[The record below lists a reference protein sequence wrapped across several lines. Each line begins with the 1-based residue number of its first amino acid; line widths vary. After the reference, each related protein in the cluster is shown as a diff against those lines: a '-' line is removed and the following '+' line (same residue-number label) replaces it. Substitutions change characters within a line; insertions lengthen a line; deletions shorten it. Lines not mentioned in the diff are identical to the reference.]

1 MIPQFPEDYIERNRL
16 VWTPPYNWM
25 TRWSR
30 LRFWT
35 EQDRHVAKDGSLT
48 LPRSD
53 VSSVTLHEPTNIDD
67 PLILHIGWGGQSCEF
82 EWLNEK

>member
-1 MIPQFPEDYIERNRL
+1 M
-16 VWTPPYNWM
+16 
-25 TRWSR
+25 
-30 LRFWT
+30 
-35 EQDRHVAKDGSLT
+35 AKDGRLT

-67 PLILHIGWGGQSCEF
+67 PLILHIGWGGKSYEF